1 MTLQEA
7 EMEGHWHCCPNVAL
21 MCPCCPIVNFKHS
34 AHCSANSVCR
44 HDLSTQRKHN
54 LLYIISPWRKYSHI
68 SLWKEKNQ
76 HLSFHFSKCKLLL
89 PLCLLRTWH
98 RRLWSDNFWGRGT
111 LKIEKSKRLCARC
124 VSIVD
129 SGICP
134 WPLRFAEWFFRG
146 KTEVFQIWIS
156 TPTYNSF
163 HYHNLHP
170 NLPRRQTVA
179 SNYSKLT
186 DVQTCFRWIP
196 AQIA

>member
-1 MTLQEA
+1 MTLQIFRKKFLF
-7 EMEGHWHCCPNVAL
+7 MKHTLCSSGKQ
-21 MCPCCPIVNFKHS
+21 VNGFFC
-34 AHCSANSVCR
+34 CSANTS
-44 HDLSTQRKHN
+44 S
-54 LLYIISPWRKYSHI
+54 YSHYV
-68 SLWKEKNQ
+68 
-76 HLSFHFSKCKLLL
+76 FSALD
-89 PLCLLRTWH
+89 TEDSGVITFEVE
-98 RRLWSDNFWGRGT
+98 RLWR
-111 LKIEKSKRLCARC
+111 LKKSKRLCARC

-134 WPLRFAEWFFRG
+134 WPLRFAEWFFRR
-146 KTEVFQIWIS
+146 KAEVFQIWIS

>member
-1 MTLQEA
+1 MK
-7 EMEGHWHCCPNVAL
+7 HAL
-21 MCPCCPIVNFKHS
+21 CFLRKQVNGLFC
-34 AHCSANSVCR
+34 CSANTS
-44 HDLSTQRKHN
+44 S
-54 LLYIISPWRKYSHI
+54 YSHYV
-68 SLWKEKNQ
+68 
-76 HLSFHFSKCKLLL
+76 FSALD
-89 PLCLLRTWH
+89 TED
-98 RRLWSDNFWGRGT
+98 SGVITF
-111 LKIEKSKRLCARC
+111 EVKRLCSPFFEYWKKSKILFARC
-124 VSIVD
+124 VSIVH

-156 TPTYNSF
+156 TPMYNSF